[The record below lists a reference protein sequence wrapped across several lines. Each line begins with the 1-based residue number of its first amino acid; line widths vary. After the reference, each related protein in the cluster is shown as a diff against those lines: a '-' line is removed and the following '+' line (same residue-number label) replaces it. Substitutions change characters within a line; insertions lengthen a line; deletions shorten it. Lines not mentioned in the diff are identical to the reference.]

1 VIFLNK
7 LIVGFYFPEY
17 DFSFVENGYMSPGLL
32 DVLPPG
38 DNVKFC
44 RNKQEFSEIND
55 DDVLYYVVSVY
66 SSGCNKF
73 KEWAKNIDKNKIIV
87 GGYHASLCPEDFID
101 YAFKIVTGPCDDL
114 FLTISQDNQIVKG
127 IVNHKYLPRYDL
139 FKRFSNFIQNQEF
152 KKTSVYT
159 TMGCTHNCEFCCT
172 PVLTGRKFICKPLD
186 FLENELEYLKSLDGK
201 ADTCMI
207 QDENLLKQKDW
218 RSRLE
223 LINSAGIADSFHM
236 FCSADILARGDIV
249 KELKSY
255 NISLVIIGIEDID
268 AKYAKNLNIK
278 KAIENIQAAGI
289 DSKCSFI
296 INPFEMLDPNAER
309 AKYDRMF
316 EFLLFALP
324 SNIHCNILTPY
335 PRTQIY
341 SKYKDLIDL
350 KDYDNFNRAELFI
363 KDNQVADRIWR
374 NMHLFELRYFG
385 LNLFKQ
391 KFSEAQQNY
400 CFEQVIFERKLLNL
414 FPYKLNL

>member
-1 VIFLNK
+1 MLFQFIRAVVINL
-7 LIVGFYFPEY
+7 
-17 DFSFVENGYMSPGLL
+17 
-32 DVLPPG
+32 
-38 DNVKFC
+38 
-44 RNKQEFSEIND
+44 
-55 DDVLYYVVSVY
+55 
-66 SSGCNKF
+66 
-73 KEWAKNIDKNKIIV
+73 KNIDKNKIIV